1 MKYLLSIIISL
12 FTFSANA
19 ELNCLL
25 PENIFGEACEKERE
39 ELEKNKKQGYL
50 EEEYLEDEWTVSVVQ
65 HEGKDTS
72 DWGINASVN
81 GRVTHGDRF
90 RVRILPRDLNLCNN
104 GNLITTFYT
113 HIINKKTLE
122 FSDLVIPAL
131 FNNQKINVQIL
142 FAQKFL
148 MGYSVTIDLGWN
160 ELKNIKDFFKNEK
173 EVSLQLLDSEKI
185 KVEDYFD
192 IVENTFSLTGLN
204 DALDRA
210 KNECIRIV
218 NERNG

>member
-72 DWGINASVN
+72 DWRRWIY
-81 GRVTHGDRF
+81 RTQ
-90 RVRILPRDLNLCNN
+90 
-104 GNLITTFYT
+104 
-113 HIINKKTLE
+113 
-122 FSDLVIPAL
+122 FSNSI
-131 FNNQKINVQIL
+131 
-142 FAQKFL
+142 
-148 MGYSVTIDLGWN
+148 
-160 ELKNIKDFFKNEK
+160 KNIFAR
-173 EVSLQLLDSEKI
+173 
-185 KVEDYFD
+185 YFC
-192 IVENTFSLTGLN
+192 S
-204 DALDRA
+204 
-210 KNECIRIV
+210 
-218 NERNG
+218 